1 MPDRSAA
8 ADAGRSLRWIVSY
21 VFLVIVGVTMLF
33 PLAWMAAT
41 SLKSPEA
48 DALDLKE
55 FLPQDKWHVENY
67 SLVMGERDF
76 ERAFFNSALVTVA
89 ITFGLVAT
97 SSLAAFAFARLS
109 FAGRD
114 KLFFGYLATMM
125 VPGAVTMIPLFILLR
140 QLGWIN
146 TYAALIVP
154 PMFSAYGVF
163 MLRQFFL
170 TLPRELEEAA
180 EIDGCSPFGIYW
192 RVTLPL
198 SRPALAALAILT
210 FIGTWRSFM
219 WPLIVTH
226 TPNLFTLPLALA
238 RYQEM
243 FGVQWPYL
251 MAGSVI
257 LVLPMLLVFVLGQK
271 FFVEGIQIGAVK
283 G

>member
-1 MPDRSAA
+1 
-8 ADAGRSLRWIVSY
+8 
-21 VFLVIVGVTMLF
+21 MLF
-33 PLAWMAAT
+33 PLAWMVAT
-41 SLKSPEA
+41 SLKSPTA
-48 DALDLKE
+48 DALDLRE
-55 FLPQDKWHVENY
+55 LLPKDKPHWDNY
-67 SLVMGERDF
+67 ASVMSETDF
-76 ERAFFNSALVTVA
+76 GRAFLNSAVVTLL
-89 ITFGLVAT
+89 ITIGLVAT
-97 SSLAAFAFARLS
+97 SSLAAFAFARIK
-109 FAGRD
+109 FRGRD

-125 VPGAVTMIPLFILLR
+125 VPGAVTMIPVFILLR

-180 EIDGCSPFGIYW
+180 MIDGCSTFGIYW
-192 RVTLPL
+192 CVTLPL
-198 SRPALAALAILT
+198 SKPALAALSILT

-226 TPNLFTLPLALA
+226 TREMFTLPLSLT
-238 RYQEM
+238 RYQEHY
-243 FGVQWPYL
+243 GLQWPYL

-257 LVLPMLLVFVLGQK
+257 LVLPMLLVFIFGQRW
-271 FFVEGIQIGAVK
+271 FIEGIQIGAIK